1 MRILHFSDFHLN
13 GEHIDEAKF
22 ILDDMK
28 TALAEIKSKHKID
41 LVLFSGDMLDQGGRG
56 FDNLKH
62 GFEKFHKV
70 VITPIMEFLD
80 LSESH
85 FIFTPGNHDIDR
97 NADNRRM
104 EKSLE
109 EDASTLEGIIELT
122 KASDVKDYTKK

>member
-22 ILDDMK
+22 VLDYMK

-97 NADNRRM
+97 KKPRGRCEYIGRYYRTYKGFRCKRLYKKNRC
-104 EKSLE
+104 LQV
-109 EDASTLEGIIELT
+109 I
-122 KASDVKDYTKK
+122 